1 MDIKYG
7 RGYVYSIQYHIVW
20 CVKHRKQVLSTE
32 IENSLIVI
40 LKRIAKDNNFS
51 ILECNGDLDHIHL
64 LIDCSP
70 QHYIPNIIKALK
82 GVSARFLFKQ
92 YGDTLREQLY
102 GGHLWSP
109 SYFVSTVSENTE
121 EQIRQYIQK
130 QKIK

>member
-20 CVKHRKQVLSTE
+20 CVKYRKQVLSTE
-32 IENSLIVI
+32 IENSLIFI